1 MRSPPRQPQLDVL
14 YEDNHLLVVNKPAG
28 LATMGLP
35 AGQPTLLNV
44 AKEYVARKY
53 GKTGN
58 VYLGITSRLDAPV
71 TGVVVLARTSK
82 AAARLTE
89 QFRSQ
94 AVEKIYWAI
103 VEGRPQ
109 PDQAV
114 WSDYLA
120 DAPRY
125 RSVVVVSADAPGAQL
140 AVLEYRRLGRS
151 GIDSLIEVRPQTGR
165 KHQIRVQFAHRGH
178 PLIGDI
184 KYGSKRTFPHV
195 ALHARMLVV
204 AHPTR
209 EETMTFVA
217 PAPETWKALDLP
229 AELRRTAFSHDA
241 AEPLH

>member
-1 MRSPPRQPQLDVL
+1 MRSPPRHPQLEVL

-35 AGQPTLLNV
+35 QGQPTLLSV
-44 AKEYVARKY
+44 AKDYVAGKY

-71 TGVVVLARTSK
+71 TGIVVLARTSK

-89 QFRSQ
+89 QFRTQ
-94 AVEKIYWAI
+94 VVEKVYWAI

-125 RSVVVVSADAPGAQL
+125 RSVVVVPADTAGAQL
-140 AVLEYRRLGRS
+140 AELEYRRLGRS
-151 GIDSLIEVRPQTGR
+151 GIDSMVEVRPRTGR

-178 PLIGDI
+178 PLVGDI
-184 KYGSKRTFPHV
+184 KYGSKRNFPHV

-209 EETMTFVA
+209 DETMTFVA
-217 PAPETWKALDLP
+217 AAPESWKTLDLP
-229 AELRRTAFSHDA
+229 PELRRTAFSIG
-241 AEPLH
+241 

>member
-1 MRSPPRQPQLDVL
+1 MRSPPRHPQLEIL

-35 AGQPTLLNV
+35 QGRPTLLSI
-44 AKEYVARKY
+44 AKEQVARKY
-53 GKTGN
+53 AKTGN
-58 VYLGITSRLDAPV
+58 VFLGITSRLDAPV

-89 QFRSQ
+89 QFRTQ
-94 AVEKIYWAI
+94 AVEKVYWAI

-114 WSDYLA
+114 LSDYLA

-125 RSVVVVSADAPGAQL
+125 RSVVVASADTPDAQL
-140 AVLEYRRLGRS
+140 AELEYRRLGRS
-151 GIDSLIEVRPQTGR
+151 GIDSMIEVRPRTGR

-184 KYGSKRTFPHV
+184 KYGSKRAFPHV
-195 ALHARMLVV
+195 ALHARVLVV

-209 EETMTFVA
+209 DETMTFVA
-217 PAPETWKALDLP
+217 PAPESWKALDLP
-229 AELRRTAFSHDA
+229 PEVRRAAFSRG
-241 AEPLH
+241 

>member
-1 MRSPPRQPQLDVL
+1 MRSPPHHPQLEVL

-35 AGQPTLLNV
+35 QGQPTLLSI
-44 AKEYVARKY
+44 AKDYVAGKY

-71 TGVVVLARTSK
+71 TGIVVLARTSK

-89 QFRSQ
+89 QFRTQ
-94 AVEKIYWAI
+94 VVEKVYWAI

-109 PDQAV
+109 PNQAV

-125 RSVVVVSADAPGAQL
+125 RSVVVVPADTSGAQL
-140 AVLEYRRLGRS
+140 AELEYRRLGRS
-151 GIDSLIEVRPQTGR
+151 GIDSMIEVRPRTGR

-178 PLIGDI
+178 PLVGDI
-184 KYGSKRTFPHV
+184 KYGSKRNFPHV

-209 EETMTFVA
+209 DETMTFVA
-217 PAPETWKALDLP
+217 AAPETWKTLDLP
-229 AELRRTAFSHDA
+229 PELRRTAFSIG
-241 AEPLH
+241 